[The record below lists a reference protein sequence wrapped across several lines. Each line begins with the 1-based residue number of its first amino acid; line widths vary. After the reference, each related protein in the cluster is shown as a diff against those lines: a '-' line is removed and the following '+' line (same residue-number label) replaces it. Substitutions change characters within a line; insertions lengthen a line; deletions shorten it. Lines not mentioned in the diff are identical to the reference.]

1 MNTITTNKRITNKRD
16 LIAALNGLDFGKF
29 DIQEIAVRQDVSN
42 LTRSLN
48 RIVANK
54 ALSATVIV
62 IDRKD

>member
-16 LIAALNGLDFGKF
+16 LISALNGLDFSKF
-29 DIQEIAVRQDVSN
+29 DIQDIAERQDVSN

>member
-62 IDRKD
+62 IDRKE

>member
-16 LIAALNGLDFGKF
+16 LIPALNGLDFSKF
-29 DIQEIAVRQDVSN
+29 DVQDIADRQDVSN

>member
-1 MNTITTNKRITNKRD
+1 MNTITINKRITNKRD

-62 IDRKD
+62 IDRKE